1 MCNPKDELKNFG
13 SAVGGAF
20 VDANKATIIDPAKNS
35 NLDILKNSK
44 KAAVNLFGRPQT
56 AEEKQLEATTAA
68 DQARANT
75 ENNATITANQQL
87 LANARRR
94 RTQQGLLGGDA
105 PNVLSSSA

>member
-1 MCNPKDELKNFG
+1 MGRGIGEVEKGIGNG
-13 SAVGGAF
+13 F
-20 VDANKATIIDPAKNS
+20 VDINKVTIADTAKNS

-56 AEEKQLEATTAA
+56 SSEKQLEATTAA
-68 DQARANT
+68 DQARADT